1 MLITD
6 KQKLNIK
13 ISSFQFIVHHN
24 QYYIAIIY
32 TIAILKGNLACMVP
46 CIPPLHLHVITL
58 YTEGLC
64 DRLRL
69 HVLYTRNLKTYY
81 SIEI

>member
-1 MLITD
+1 
-6 KQKLNIK
+6 
-13 ISSFQFIVHHN
+13 
-24 QYYIAIIY
+24 
-32 TIAILKGNLACMVP
+32 MVP